1 MLLPLLLLL
10 RWTDWEVNGKWQH
23 DMNIISCWGP
33 GFLGGLKCD
42 KYMEYYGIIL
52 NKMFPSGSCLCTS
65 ASIIFPVDCRSNLSS
80 ISHSVLPGI
89 VQPPPLLGQV
99 LRIQKPPARRFKLF
113 VQPGLLPKLDLSLS
127 SALAFRSLLSPES
140 HASWN
145 PQSDNHP

>member
-1 MLLPLLLLL
+1 
-10 RWTDWEVNGKWQH
+10 
-23 DMNIISCWGP
+23 MNIISHWGP
-33 GFLGGLKCD
+33 GFLGGLKCH
-42 KYMEYYGIIL
+42 KCMEYYGIIL
-52 NKMFPSGSCLCTS
+52 NKMFPSGSCLCTG
-65 ASIIFPVDCRSNLSS
+65 ASIIFPVDCRSTLSI